1 LTLPAQTAP
10 TQTVGVSY
18 EARADRVIARCL
30 ELARC
35 TEVPGEITRT
45 FLAPSMHRV
54 HALIGG
60 WMRAAGMSSYIDAAG
75 NLRGVLA
82 AADPR
87 APRLLIGSH
96 LDTVANSGAFDG
108 ILGVVMG
115 VALVEAIVED
125 ARMGT
130 SPETPP
136 GAPLPFSI
144 EVIGF
149 SEEEGVRFSKP
160 FLGSLALIGQLDA
173 VTLALTDRNGVSV
186 ADAIHA
192 FGLDP
197 AELPSALVDPA
208 AFGYV
213 EFHIEQGPVLESE
226 GIPLAV
232 VDAIAGQTR
241 MTLVFTGQA
250 NHAGTTPMGALRRD
264 ALATAAEWIV
274 ELERYATATPG
285 LVATV
290 GKAESSSGAGNVI
303 AGRFT
308 ATLDVRHAH
317 DPIRHAAVTHFL
329 EVAHAS
335 AKARGCTLAHTTSID
350 QPAVPMGSQLSALLG
365 AAIARSSGREP
376 RFMTSG
382 AGHDAMIIARRV
394 PAAILFLRSPGGL
407 SHHPDESVLPG
418 DVAAALA
425 AGVEFLR
432 TLRDDRAIL
441 QRVAAH
447 TSQASEDIHA

>member
-1 LTLPAQTAP
+1 
-10 TQTVGVSY
+10 
-18 EARADRVIARCL
+18 
-30 ELARC
+30 
-35 TEVPGEITRT
+35 
-45 FLAPSMHRV
+45 MHRV

-115 VALVEAIVED
+115 VALVETMLDE
-125 ARMGT
+125 GQT
-130 SPETPP
+130 
-136 GAPLPFSI
+136 GATQAAGLPISI
-144 EVIGF
+144 EVVGF

-160 FLGSLALIGQLDA
+160 FLGSLALIGQLEA
-173 VTLALTDRNGVSV
+173 ATLALTDRDGVTI
-186 ADAIHA
+186 ADAIHK

-197 AELPSALVDPA
+197 DELPGAVVDPS

-226 GIPLAV
+226 DRALAV
-232 VDAIAGQTR
+232 VEAIAGQTR
-241 MTLVFTGQA
+241 MSLVFTGQA
-250 NHAGTTPMGALRRD
+250 NHAGTTPMGVLRHD
-264 ALATAAEWIV
+264 ALAAAAEWIV
-274 ELERYATATPG
+274 EVERYANATAG

-290 GKAESSSGAGNVI
+290 GKVESSSGAGNVI

-308 ATLDVRHAH
+308 ATLDVRHPH
-317 DPIRHAAVTHFL
+317 DPARHTAVAHFL
-329 EVAHAS
+329 DYAQSAASKRGVSVAHS
-335 AKARGCTLAHTTSID
+335 TSID
-350 QPAVPMGSQLSALLG
+350 QSAVPMGSDLSALLG
-365 AAIARSSGREP
+365 EAVARSTGREP

-382 AGHDAMIIARRV
+382 AGHDAMIVARRV

-407 SHHPDESVLPG
+407 SHHPDESVQPG
-418 DVAAALA
+418 DVASALA
-425 AGVEFLR
+425 TGVEFLR
-432 TLRDDRAIL
+432 SLRDDRAIL
-441 QRVAAH
+441 RRITAH
-447 TSQASEDIHA
+447 TSQPSEDIHA